1 MTDERIAAAIPSPAL
16 DAKVVHRSRVRELS
30 GVALFLAPALS
41 LLALFM
47 FYPIGSTIW
56 MSLNRVD
63 QFGSFNGF
71 VGLGNYRD
79 LFADPSF
86 RGSLVRTI
94 VWTVAVVAITTMVAL
109 WLAVTLNERFR
120 LRPIAR
126 GLLLLPWAA
135 SLVVTTL
142 LWSWMAHPD
151 FGALNHLLSTLG
163 ISHKRIEWLADPSL
177 SFPLMIWI
185 AIWVSIPPTTLM
197 LLAGL
202 QSIDP
207 SLYEAAALDGS
218 RRWWSFWDITLPLL
232 RPIFAVSILLNVIF
246 VFNSF
251 PIIWVLTEGG
261 PAGETDTLVTYLYK
275 QGFRLYAMGSAAAVS
290 VVIFA
295 ILLAFAVVHTRV
307 SWRNVLG
314 EEGETR
320 W

>member
-1 MTDERIAAAIPSPAL
+1 MTDERLAAAIPRPAL
-16 DAKVVHRSRVRELS
+16 AAKGARYSRLREFG
-30 GVALFLAPALS
+30 GVALFLAPAFC

-56 MSLNRVD
+56 MSLNKVD

-71 VGLGNYRD
+71 VGIGNYRD

-94 VWTVAVVAITTMVAL
+94 VWTVAVVAITTLVAL

-142 LWSWMAHPD
+142 LWQWMAHPD

-202 QSIDP
+202 QSIDQ

-275 QGFRLYAMGSAAAVS
+275 QGFRLYLMGSAAAVS

-295 ILLAFAVVHTRV
+295 ILLAFAVVHTKV
-307 SWRNVLG
+307 AWRNVLG
-314 EEGETR
+314 EERETP

>member
-1 MTDERIAAAIPSPAL
+1 MSDQVLHAAATVPA
-16 DAKVVHRSRVRELS
+16 AAARRSRVRELG
-30 GVALFLAPALS
+30 GVVLFLAPAAA

-63 QFGSFNGF
+63 QFGHYLKF
-71 VGLGNYRD
+71 VGVGNYRD
-79 LFADPSF
+79 LFADASF

-94 VWTVAVVAITTMVAL
+94 VWTIAVVVVTTVLAL
-109 WLAVTLNERFR
+109 WLAVTLNQRFR
-120 LRPIAR
+120 LRPLAR

-142 LWSWMAHPD
+142 LWQWMAHPD
-151 FGALNHLLSTLG
+151 FGALNHLFSTVG
-163 ISHKRIEWLADPSL
+163 ISHRRIEWLSDPSL

-185 AIWVSIPPTTLM
+185 AIWVSTPPTTLM

-207 SLYEAAALDGS
+207 NLYEAAALDGS

-232 RPIFAVSILLNVIF
+232 RPVFAVSILLNVIF

-275 QGFRLYAMGSAAAVS
+275 QGFRLYEMGSAAAVS
-290 VVIFA
+290 VVIFV
-295 ILLAFAVVHTRV
+295 ILLAFALVHTKV
-307 SWRNVLG
+307 SWRKVLG